1 MFRPALSLD
10 GARWK
15 NTQVIRICNIP
26 NGARGLRVIW
36 QCEEMALPYEVESVS
51 ISPSQPYRGRN
62 PLGTVPFLED
72 DDVAI
77 TESVAMMLY
86 LAQTYGPTPLLPT
99 HDSARMA
106 RVIELTV
113 FAEATFGAGLNTL
126 MAAHFAAPAE
136 QKHNWSVRAQ
146 EHRTEQAL
154 HFIEAALGEYP
165 FLTGIDLTLADI
177 AIATGLGKWK
187 GALGREIPERLA
199 TWRDRLAARP
209 AYERA
214 LTANR

>member
-1 MFRPALSLD
+1 M
-10 GARWK
+10 
-15 NTQVIRICNIP
+15 IRICNFP

-36 QCEEMALPYEVESVS
+36 QCEEMGLPYEVEAVS
-51 ISPSQPYRGRN
+51 FPPADAYRKRN

-77 TESVAMMLY
+77 TESVAMMIY
-86 LAQTYGPTPLLPT
+86 LAQTYGPTPLLPMR
-99 HDSARMA
+99 DPSRMA

-113 FAEATFGAGLNTL
+113 FAEATFGAGLNLL

-136 QKHNWSVRAQ
+136 QKDNWSVRTQ

-154 HFIEAALGEYP
+154 HFIEAALGKHP
-165 FLTGIDLTLADI
+165 FLTGVDLTLADM
-177 AIATGLGKWK
+177 AIATGLGMWK

-209 AYERA
+209 AYQRA
-214 LTANR
+214 VTANR